1 MIFLMLLV
9 LLLILVPWRR
19 QAADGSMLYM
29 SRHHTNLIN
38 GFFIFVV
45 FLRHF
50 CSREPQ
56 MNSLDMWYVEWEG
69 RLLCQLLVSTF
80 FFFSGFGIQCSLLKK
95 GREYACSL
103 ITKRFRG
110 LLMSF
115 GLMVLLYLGIQ
126 LLHGERYSLGHVVL
140 SLLAW
145 KSVGNPSWFIFMT
158 LSEYLIVA
166 FCWLLFS
173 RWGSHTV
180 VLVTIMVTAVWLF
193 VIGTCKPFWYVNTLL
208 CVPFG
213 MLFALHKDGMLQIQ
227 QRMGSFVLFV
237 VPVLLL
243 VGGYVHINGYN
254 MTSLPVL
261 NYWVGS
267 LIANLG
273 AGLFALGWALVA
285 GWLSLVMPLLSRPA
299 RFLAFCGGPA
309 LFYIY
314 MLHGIPLQQGKR
326 MGLVAYGECYL
337 VLSLLTTVLLVWG
350 AFQVNKKLCKK

>member
-1 MIFLMLLV
+1 
-9 LLLILVPWRR
+9 
-19 QAADGSMLYM
+19 
-29 SRHHTNLIN
+29 
-38 GFFIFVV
+38 
-45 FLRHF
+45 
-50 CSREPQ
+50 
-56 MNSLDMWYVEWEG
+56 
-69 RLLCQLLVSTF
+69 
-80 FFFSGFGIQCSLLKK
+80 
-95 GREYACSL
+95 
-103 ITKRFRG
+103 
-110 LLMSF
+110 
-115 GLMVLLYLGIQ
+115 
-126 LLHGERYSLGHVVL
+126 
-140 SLLAW
+140 
-145 KSVGNPSWFIFMT
+145 
-158 LSEYLIVA
+158 
-166 FCWLLFS
+166 
-173 RWGSHTV
+173 
-180 VLVTIMVTAVWLF
+180 MVTAVWLF

-267 LIANLG
+267 LIANPG

-285 GWLSLVMPLLSRPA
+285 GWLSLEMPLLSRPA

-309 LFYIY
+309 LFYMY